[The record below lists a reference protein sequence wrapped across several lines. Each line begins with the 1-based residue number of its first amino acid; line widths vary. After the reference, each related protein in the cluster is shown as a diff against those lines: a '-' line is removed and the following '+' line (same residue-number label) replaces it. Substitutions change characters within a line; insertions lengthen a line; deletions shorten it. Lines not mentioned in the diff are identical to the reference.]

1 VAFVA
6 PAVLAVVL
14 AWAVVPVLEVL
25 GVLVVIPIWL
35 QPPVPQTSYSRLPC
49 SRPKPRWLL
58 PYRYLA
64 LEPEAG
70 ENQSSEE
77 FACFVTLPDHPSL
90 ARLSV
95 ACCGLR
101 GLIGYDI
108 PQ

>member
-1 VAFVA
+1 VALVA

-14 AWAVVPVLEVL
+14 ASAAVPVLEVL
-25 GVLVVIPIWL
+25 GVAAVILVWL
-35 QPPVPQTSYSRLPC
+35 QPPVPQTTYSRLPC

-58 PYRYLA
+58 PYRRRA
-64 LEPEAG
+64 LGSEAG

-77 FACFVTLPDHPSL
+77 FACFVTLPDRPSL
-90 ARLSV
+90 SRFSV
-95 ACCGLR
+95 ACYGLR